1 MNLNHPAKALSA
13 LALTALLAVAVTAC
27 GSAVTTQ
34 SNPTPASGGT
44 QFSIT
49 NCGRGLSFNAAP
61 QRTVGLSPS
70 QTDLLARLGLATT
83 LVGQAQ
89 TSTHALPQDVAPL
102 VESVPKLSDVAPPT
116 REVLLGVKPD
126 FVVSPTEYEF
136 TAESG
141 FASLEQLKQAGAQAY
156 VATAGCAER
165 RRTGSVEDLLTD
177 IKNLGGIYAVPDQ
190 AAELVK
196 QAEQRLEKVQQ
207 KLQGVNKLKVAQ
219 LFVEGN
225 TLSAIGAGI
234 EYDIVARGGGT
245 NVFQPTDPA
254 FSKFFAASISA
265 EQVASKNPDAIVFAV
280 NGPEQEQNARSY
292 FKRTFPDLE
301 AVTKGRLI
309 AISAADVFPGAWGNI
324 AAVEKIAQGLYPD
337 RH

>member
-1 MNLNHPAKALSA
+1 MNLKHPTKALSA
-13 LALTALLAVAVTAC
+13 LAATAVLAVAVSAC
-27 GSAVTTQ
+27 GSGVSTQ
-34 SNPTPASGGT
+34 PSPNLASGGT

-49 NCGRGLSFNAAP
+49 NCGRELSFSAAP
-61 QRTVGLSPS
+61 HRSVGLSPS
-70 QTDLLARLGLATT
+70 QTELLARLGVAKT

-89 TSTHALPQDVAPL
+89 TSTHSLPQDVAPL
-102 VESVPKLSDVAPPT
+102 LESVPKLSDVAPPT
-116 REVLLGVKPD
+116 REVLLGVKPEI
-126 FVVSPTEYEF
+126 VVSPTEYEF

-177 IKNLGGIYAVPDQ
+177 IKNLGRIYAVPDQ

-196 QAEQRLEKVQQ
+196 QAEQRLDKVRQ
-207 KLQGVNKLKVAQ
+207 KLEGLNKLKVAQ

-234 EYDIVARGGGT
+234 EYDIVARGGGS
-245 NVFQPTDPA
+245 NVFRPTDSA
-254 FSKFFAASISA
+254 FSKFFAATISA

-280 NGPEQEQNARSY
+280 NGPEQEQNARSF
-292 FKRTFPDLE
+292 FKRNFPEVE
-301 AVTKGRLI
+301 AVKKGRLI
-309 AISAADVFPGAWGNI
+309 AISAADAFPGAWGNI